1 MDALDGDAPFA
12 TITFLDQSHYQYVA
26 KSCVPQDTGVDGDG
40 LGDDPGDPV
49 ADGDASASAAVD
61 PTDNGCIHD
70 GTYTLSNTTLTL
82 TDDGE
87 SKGVTLAVASLDA
100 DGNEIQDPDATS
112 TIGAG
117 DGGTLLGQALTT
129 RAFGSDTGTLAPQTL
144 IVKGATLLGSSSVSQ
159 FSVGGTH
166 MRRTGLNQGSGV
178 GSGCTIGSGQA
189 GVCAKTS
196 TCAAQGKVSTQ
207 NFCPGPYNVQCCTAN
222 AASSSTGGDTGGS
235 DGSSTPSTSDGSLVQ
250 NGLVALAELW
260 VSAQMPYCQAVN
272 GGP

>member
-1 MDALDGDAPFA
+1 MA
-12 TITFLDQSHYQYVA
+12 TRRSRR
-26 KSCVPQDTGVDGDG
+26 SCSSTR
-40 LGDDPGDPV
+40 
-49 ADGDASASAAVD
+49 ATTSTSRRAA
-61 PTDNGCIHD
+61 CQ
-70 GTYTLSNTTLTL
+70 
-82 TDDGE
+82 
-87 SKGVTLAVASLDA
+87 
-100 DGNEIQDPDATS
+100 IQDPDATS